1 MEVADQVHVQ
11 AALVPGKRGSSECTG
26 GWEGPRAGL
35 DEGGKS
41 RPYWDSISDIY
52 IYMSLRS
59 T

>member
-41 RPYWDSISDIY
+41 RPYWDSIYD